1 MNIIIGVEI
10 GGLPYM
16 SKRRAARLK
25 VIPLG
30 GVEEIGKNMTVLEY
44 GNDIIVVDVGLA
56 FPTEEMLG
64 VDLVIPDVTYLAKNR
79 QKIRGIILT
88 HGHEDH
94 IGALPYVLK
103 ELDAPV
109 YGTKLTIML
118 AQYKLAEN
126 GITDAVMR
134 QVEPR
139 EKINLGCFVI
149 EFIKTSH
156 SILDSVGLSVNCP
169 VGRVVMTGDFKI
181 DYTPV
186 DGSVMDLARFAQL
199 GEEGVLL
206 LMAESTNV
214 ERPGYTI
221 SEKIVGVNLD
231 NFFREAKGRIIISTF
246 SSNIHRI
253 QQIIDSALR
262 YGRKICFAGRSMI
275 KIAKMAQELGYL
287 KVREDMLVP
296 LDKVKNLQDKRLVV
310 ITTGSQGEPMSGLVR
325 MAGGEHSQIEIHAGD
340 TVIISARPI
349 PGNEKYIN
357 RVIDQL
363 FRMGANV
370 IYDALAEVH
379 ASGHACQEELKLI
392 HTLVKP
398 RYFMPIHGEYR
409 HLKQHALLAES
420 LGMSPKNIFI
430 PQNGHAVEFSNA
442 KGAAAGETVQ
452 AGGVLVDGLG
462 IGDVSNVVLR
472 DRKHLSQDGLVAVV
486 MTISREAGTM
496 LAPPEIISRGFVY
509 VKENEGIMDDV
520 KKLIVG
526 RMERARSEKTPDWA
540 VVKSDLR
547 NELRKFLY
555 ERTKR
560 NPMILPIVVE
570 I

>member
-1 MNIIIGVEI
+1 
-10 GGLPYM
+10 M
-16 SKRRAARLK
+16 SKKKSSRLR

-44 GNDIIVVDVGLA
+44 GNDIVVIDAGLA

-64 VDLVIPDVTYLAKNR
+64 IDLVIPDITYLDKNR
-79 QKIRGIILT
+79 QKIRGIVLT

-103 ELDAPV
+103 SIGAPV

-118 AQYKLAEN
+118 AQYKLAEA
-126 GITDAVMR
+126 GITDANFR

-156 SILDSVGLSVNCP
+156 SILDSVALAITSP
-169 VGRVVMTGDFKI
+169 VGRVVMTGDFKV
-181 DYTPV
+181 DFTPV
-186 DGSVMDLARFAQL
+186 DGGVMDLARFAQL
-199 GEEGVLL
+199 GEEGVML

-214 ERPGYTI
+214 ERPGYTM
-221 SEKIVGVNLD
+221 SEKSVGVNLD
-231 NFFREAKGRIIISTF
+231 GFFREARGRIIISTF

-253 QQIIDSALR
+253 QQIVDSAAR
-262 YGRKICFAGRSMI
+262 YGRKVCIAGRSMV

-287 KVREDMLVP
+287 KIKDDMVVP
-296 LDKVKNLQDKRLVV
+296 LDKVKEQQDKRIVV

-325 MAGGEHSQIEIHAGD
+325 MAGGEHSQIEIRPGD
-340 TVIISARPI
+340 TVIISAKPI
-349 PGNEKYIN
+349 PGNEKYVN

-363 FRMGANV
+363 FRNGANV

-398 RYFMPIHGEYR
+398 RFFMPMHGEYR

-420 LGMSPKNIFI
+420 LGMSSKNIFI
-430 PQNGHAVEFSNA
+430 PQNGRVVEFSEA
-442 KGAAAGETVQ
+442 GGAVKTEAVQ

-462 IGDVSNVVLR
+462 IGDVGNVVLR
-472 DRKHLSQDGLVAVV
+472 DRKHLAQDGLMAVV
-486 MTISREAGTM
+486 LTISREEGTL
-496 LAPPEIISRGFVY
+496 LAPPEVISRGFVY
-509 VKENEGIMDDV
+509 VKESDGMMEDV
-520 KKLIVG
+520 RKLIAG
-526 RMERARSEKTPDWA
+526 SIERARSRKTPDWA
-540 VVKSDLR
+540 VVKSDVK
-547 NELRKFLY
+547 NDLRKFIY
-555 ERTKR
+555 EKTKR